1 MFLFSVISRTDRNM
15 FAFPLQHVDH
25 YSRTKSI
32 AEQMVL
38 AANGTPLAGT
48 FALT

>member
-1 MFLFSVISRTDRNM
+1 MPLCSAISRIDTNL
-15 FAFPLQHVDH
+15 FAFSLQHVDH

-48 FALT
+48 FLLA